1 MHRPIL
7 FGLTL
12 PLLLASVAEPAAAA
26 DRNRVELALSGHESI
41 PSRDA
46 LLRLDPKIDQLLQ
59 EIVLDPAARPLA
71 RTRAISLLRLFP
83 SKQSAAT
90 LRQVIRTARRAKQGL
105 PLLNLQQA
113 LAAYAV
119 VVGPP
124 SLKLVRP
131 FLTHAKLD
139 VRYAAAEAVRL
150 GRHPAALSV
159 LEQRLPLE
167 RSATVRHQIQGQ
179 IEILRRPPVGR

>member
-12 PLLLASVAEPAAAA
+12 LASLAGPAAAA
-26 DRNRVELALSGHESI
+26 DRTRVELALSDHESV
-41 PSRDA
+41 PTRQA
-46 LLRLDPKIDQLLQ
+46 LLGLDPKIDQLLQ
-59 EIVLDPAARPLA
+59 KIVLDPSSRPLA

-90 LRQVIRTARRAKQGL
+90 LRQVIRSARGVKQGL

-131 FLTHAKLD
+131 FLTHANLD
-139 VRYAAAEAVRL
+139 VRYAAAGAVRL
-150 GRHPAALSV
+150 GRHPAALGV
-159 LEQRLPLE
+159 LQQRLTLE
-167 RSATVRHQIQGQ
+167 PSRTVRHQIQGQ
-179 IEILRRPPVGR
+179 IEILRRPPKAR